1 MNRPHYHV
9 VEEVLGIYKK
19 CGRQVVFK
27 VPSVFNKQLAKELLK
42 QFIYVMDQF
51 FILSPKAFV
60 IALG

>member
-27 VPSVFNKQLAKELLK
+27 VPSVFKKQLATELLK
-42 QFIYVMDQF
+42 QFIYVMD
-51 FILSPKAFV
+51 
-60 IALG
+60 